1 MKKVGAIFNW
11 IGSLFVDRL
20 LHWFSFYFS
29 FFLAL
34 FLSLS
39 LVAERYTCHHHS
51 HEKIQT
57 SDSNDLLERFEQKA
71 TQSKS
76 TEFRFQFRFDVVL
89 IFCQCKSRNPWQF
102 FFISLRFY
110 DVWMWLFFLHFIFV
124 SGVTAEYSNNELLF
138 VYKNLIGNR
147 NASSPIGIFEGRRN
161 TMNAEQLRRSPI
173 SGDIP
178 KWFHQLL
185 MLRSDFLKTSRTFL
199 NGIFTFHNTNHF
211 IWGKNRAKTLKLYE
225 FLYLNQFTRV
235 E

>member
-1 MKKVGAIFNW
+1 MQYS
-11 IGSLFVDRL
+11 IGSVHFLSIDFYIDFHSISRF
-20 LHWFSFYFS
+20 FSLCFS
-29 FFLAL
+29 
-34 FLSLS
+34 LSLS
-39 LVAERYTCHHHS
+39 LP
-51 HEKIQT
+51 
-57 SDSNDLLERFEQKA
+57 NDIHIIIIHMK
-71 TQSKS
+71 
-76 TEFRFQFRFDVVL
+76 
-89 IFCQCKSRNPWQF
+89 KSRLQIQMICSSVSNKRQHKVSLLNFDFSFDLTLYLF
-102 FFISLRFY
+102 FVNANHEIHGNFFSFRCASMMFGCDY
-110 DVWMWLFFLHFIFV
+110 FFLHFIFV